1 MAPIKISAGSKFPF
15 LTIKPIMNGTE
26 TEDKFPMKLNAPP
39 VTPIN
44 FFGANNETNTQVIE
58 ALR

>member
-1 MAPIKISAGSKFPF
+1 MK
-15 LTIKPIMNGTE
+15 GTE

-39 VTPIN
+39 VTPIK

-58 ALR
+58 AMPFPKKAIAINKIISAGLLT